1 MRRVIVVI
9 ALMLMAGATSS
20 HAQLPS
26 RQVRLV
32 VPAAPG
38 GSFDALARILAQS
51 LSDRWPQRVIVDNRP
66 GGAGNI
72 GAREVIKAEPDG
84 ATLLVWNDTLLI
96 NPSLF
101 KEPPFDPKRDFAPV
115 SLSMYSPNVL
125 AAHPSSNL
133 KTFGDFLNA
142 ARANPGKLSY
152 GSPGVG
158 GPGHLSFE
166 LLKHLASIEVVHV
179 PYRGAGPAIIDMVA
193 GQIPL
198 GMVAIPGAIGH
209 IGNGA
214 LIPLAVTS
222 RDRVKALPQV
232 PTIAE
237 SGVPDYQINAFHG
250 ILAPAGTPAAV
261 IARLEKD
268 INDVLKSSEVSKKLI
283 DLGFDPVAGSAADF
297 TAIINRDLPVWADV
311 VQKSGAKAE

>member
-1 MRRVIVVI
+1 MRRVAAAI
-9 ALMLMAGATSS
+9 ALTLLMCNSQA
-20 HAQLPS
+20 HAQLPT

-38 GSFDALARILAQS
+38 GSFDALARILAQG
-51 LSDRWPQRVIVDNRP
+51 LSERWPQRVIVDNRP

-72 GAREVIKAEPDG
+72 GAREVVKADPDG
-84 ATLLVWNDTLLI
+84 STLLVWNDTLLI

-101 KEPPFDPKRDFAPV
+101 KEPPFDPRRDFMPV

-133 KTFGDFLNA
+133 KSFADFLKA

-152 GSPGVG
+152 GSPGTG
-158 GPGHLSFE
+158 SPGHLSFE
-166 LLKHLASIEVVHV
+166 LLKRLAALDVVHV
-179 PYRGAGPAIIDMVA
+179 PYRGAGPAIIDMVS
-193 GQIPL
+193 GQIPM
-198 GMVAIPGAIGH
+198 GMVAIPGAVGH

-214 LIPLAVTS
+214 LVALAVTS
-222 RDRVKALPQV
+222 RDRVKALPNV

-250 ILAPAGTPAAV
+250 ILAPAGTPPAV
-261 IARLEKD
+261 VALLEKD
-268 INDVLKSSEVSKKLI
+268 ITAVLKTPEVNKKLI

-297 TAIINRDLPVWADV
+297 AAIIERDLPVWADV